1 MEVNELNRVL
11 DFIENWQKNNPC
23 NTSNLEAFN
32 CKFKDDLKAYF
43 GKSHFSTITVNE
55 IIN

>member
-11 DFIENWQKNNPC
+11 NFINDWQERNPYSS
-23 NTSNLEAFN
+23 SNLEAFN

-43 GKSHFSTITVNE
+43 EKSHFSAITVNE